1 MNVTSDVIP
10 PRIAFAV
17 QRLAARPSD
26 RILEIG
32 CGTGVAA
39 DAIAASLTT
48 GQLTAIDRSAHAIAS
63 ARARLAPWITAG
75 TVELRRTALADA
87 RFGADSFDRA
97 LAVNVNVFW
106 IRPRTELAVLAAAI
120 RRNGTLCLVY
130 QPPSPASIERI
141 TTHCEAA
148 LREHGFD
155 RVRLARESSGK
166 NELVSISARNA
177 RR

>member
-1 MNVTSDVIP
+1 MVP
-10 PRIAFAV
+10 ARIAFAV
-17 QRLAARPSD
+17 RRLAARPSD

-39 DAIAASLTT
+39 NVIAASLTT

-63 ARARLAPWITAG
+63 ARARLAPWIAAG
-75 TVELRRTALADA
+75 TVVLGRTALADA
-87 RFGADSFDRA
+87 DFEPDAFDRA

-106 IRPRTELAVLAAAI
+106 LEPRAELAVLAAAI

-130 QPPSPASIERI
+130 EPPSPAAVERI
-141 TTHCEAA
+141 TTHGEAA

-155 RVRLARESSGK
+155 RVRLARESSG
-166 NELVSISARNA
+166 EDALVSISARNA